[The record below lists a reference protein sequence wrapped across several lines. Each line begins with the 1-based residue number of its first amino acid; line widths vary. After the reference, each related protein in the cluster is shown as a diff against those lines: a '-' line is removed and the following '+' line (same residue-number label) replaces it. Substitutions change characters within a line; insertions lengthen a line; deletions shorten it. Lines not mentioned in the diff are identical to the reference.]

1 MYKLTISTSITH
13 LINNTTVPADSDNID
28 YLEYLVWANTDG
40 NTPEPVDAPTSEQV
54 LAQLTAAI
62 QRELDADAQAHGYD
76 SILSLCSYATSAST
90 KFGAEGQAGVTRRD
104 AYWLRGHELMTEVQ
118 GGQRPV
124 PTEAELIALM
134 PVVEWPV

>member
-1 MYKLTISTSITH
+1 MYKLTSNTSITR
-13 LINNTTVPADSDNID
+13 LSDNASIPNDPANRD
-28 YLEYLVWANTDG
+28 YAEYLDWLVEG

-54 LAQLTAAI
+54 LAQLTATI